1 MEIKLVKNIAVI
13 IFDMEED
20 KGVERYD
27 EIYDEL
33 MNEIALDTSYK
44 IHILI
49 SDRGHDIDNNFRDY
63 IIFTDFVE
71 AIIEMNS
78 TGRPIFVHK
87 KFDENS
93 ENLFMLKYEYLG
105 SIKLLK
111 EEELIIGDV
120 LYCKRKGK
128 YVQMKLPVINLA

>member
-78 TGRPIFVHK
+78 TGSPIFVHK

-120 LYCKRKGK
+120 LYYKKKGK